1 MTGETELMEDDG
13 ISVDEMDRE
22 FEEEFSD
29 EWSQSNSF
37 WNDLDT
43 CVAKGKVRV
52 MSEIFALEDISN
64 AYEKVANGNV
74 RFKAV
79 IHPPK

>member
-29 EWSQSNSF
+29 EW
-37 WNDLDT
+37 L
-43 CVAKGKVRV
+43 RV
-52 MSEIFALEDISN
+52 TAFGMT
-64 AYEKVANGNV
+64 
-74 RFKAV
+74 
-79 IHPPK
+79 